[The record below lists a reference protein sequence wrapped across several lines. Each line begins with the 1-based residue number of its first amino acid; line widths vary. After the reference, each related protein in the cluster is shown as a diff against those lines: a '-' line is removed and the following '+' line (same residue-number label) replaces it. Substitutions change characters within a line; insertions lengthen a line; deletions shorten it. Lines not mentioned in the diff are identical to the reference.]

1 MTGGGRESFAKIEAI
16 QLIVEAFLRWAETAK
31 VGERARAANA
41 LGRAYLG
48 PSMPLAERNA
58 AEMAMTYLLD
68 DPSPRVR
75 LSLAE
80 ALAHSPD
87 APRPIILSL
96 AEDQPEIAA
105 QVILCSPLFTDAD
118 LVDIAARGCG
128 ITRVLIASRGVV
140 GQSVIAAL
148 AEIGDEEEVLCLLEN
163 LGARWPR
170 QALKRVAERLGK
182 LPEIRHLLLEHPDLP
197 SDARHL
203 LMQQVADALAEFPLV
218 QAALGERRLKHVT
231 REANET
237 ATVTI
242 AGSVSNDDIGGLVEH
257 LRLSGR
263 LTPAFLMHALCAGK
277 AEFFA
282 GAIAN
287 LSGCN
292 ERRVRSIV
300 GTGRMHAVRAL
311 YESAGLS
318 RDISVLFVEA
328 TMLWRGSSRSTLETM
343 IENVSGRLLR
353 SFGRN
358 EAASLAAKDL
368 LTMVEKLH
376 INEQRQSAR
385 SFASQTIP
393 VAA

>member
-1 MTGGGRESFAKIEAI
+1 V
-16 QLIVEAFLRWAETAK
+16 IVEAFLRWAETAK
-31 VGERARAANA
+31 VSDRARAANA

-48 PSMPLAERNA
+48 SSMPAIERGA

-80 ALAHSPD
+80 ALAHSPE
-87 APRPIILSL
+87 APRAIILSL

-105 QVILCSPLFTDAD
+105 QVILCSPLFADAD

-128 ITRVLIASRGVV
+128 ITRVLIASRGTVA
-140 GQSVIAAL
+140 QSVIAAL
-148 AEIGDEEEVLCLLEN
+148 AEIGDEEEILCLLEN
-163 LGARWPR
+163 PGARWPR
-170 QALKRVAERLGK
+170 QSLKRVAERLGTQ
-182 LPEIRHLLLEHPDLP
+182 PDVRHLLLEHPDLP

-203 LMQQVADALAEFPLV
+203 LMQHVTDALAMFPLV
-218 QAALGERRLKHVT
+218 QAALGERRLQHVT

-242 AGSVSNDDIGGLVEH
+242 AGAVSNDDIGGLVEH

-292 ERRVRSIV
+292 ERRVRSIL
-300 GTGRMHAVRAL
+300 GTGRNHAVRAL
-311 YESAGLS
+311 YESAGLT
-318 RDISVLFVEA
+318 RDISALFVEA
-328 TMLWRGSSRSTLETM
+328 TMLWRSSSRTTLETM
-343 IENVSGRLLR
+343 IENVSARLLR

-358 EAASLAAKDL
+358 ETASLAAKDL
-368 LTMVEKLH
+368 LAMVEKLH

-385 SFASQTIP
+385 NFAIQTAM
-393 VAA
+393 AA